1 MGTES
6 EGANGGGLH
15 SNPMCRENKQ
25 LVDDY
30 MQALLRRFQG
40 EAEELGR
47 FLTEDVRWHL
57 PQSTANLATAS
68 DPIGRQ
74 AVLDM
79 LEGDVEKFY
88 RPDTIQFEYF
98 SLIAEGDRVHLHF
111 SMRATTSSGRE
122 YDNSYQTLFRLADGK
137 IAEAWECL
145 DTAYLFG
152 LFQD

>member
-1 MGTES
+1 
-6 EGANGGGLH
+6 
-15 SNPMCRENKQ
+15 MCRENKQ

-30 MQALLRRFQG
+30 MQALLRRFHG
-40 EAEELGR
+40 EEEDLGG
-47 FLTEDVRWHL
+47 FLADDVRWHL
-57 PQSTANLATAS
+57 PRSAAKFASAS
-68 DPIGRQ
+68 DHVGKR

-79 LEGDVEKFY
+79 LGGDVEKFY
-88 RPDTIQFEYF
+88 RPDTIQFECH

-122 YDNSYQTLFRLADGK
+122 YDNLYQTLFRLADGK

-145 DTAYLFG
+145 DTAYLFS